1 MARKIP
7 RSFRV
12 GKLTFKDGTAV
23 TPISLEIT
31 TCNGDLTFKPGQA
44 EVKEVKRRG
53 ALSEVY
59 KGDEAFGEI
68 SFSCDWIELKKETG
82 DPAEAAW
89 DFIVNQAGTLVST
102 RGGNVFCFDI
112 EVEISNPDS
121 TGMKE
126 KLVFDDCFV
135 KGGAPQLS
143 EGDPNTISFVLGT
156 FSLQPTVTRV

>member
-31 TCNGDLTFKPGQA
+31 ACNGDFSFKPGNA

-53 ALSEVY
+53 VLSEVY

-82 DPAEAAW
+82 DPAEAIW

-112 EVEISNPDS
+112 EFELSNPDS
-121 TGMKE
+121 TGQKE
-126 KLVFDDCFV
+126 TLAFDDCFL
-135 KGGAPQLS
+135 KGGSPQLA
-143 EGDPNTISFVLGT
+143 EGDPNKISFTLGT
-156 FSLQPTVTRV
+156 FSKQPTVTRT